1 MIWQYSPYYIP
12 FIACGCITLILAV
25 TGWRNR
31 SFICAKPFA
40 LLMLAASVWA
50 FGSALA
56 VSAADPFTQMVAVT
70 LEYPG
75 IATVPVAWLLFA
87 FEYTGREHWITR
99 NNLAL
104 LFAVPFLSFLLIA
117 TNSAHHLFYSTVAQN
132 TIDGVSYAAI
142 TYGPFFWFSSIYS
155 YLIIY
160 ISVMFIVQ
168 RFVFTS
174 GIYRGQMV
182 AILVAVFMPFFVNLA
197 YAIRQIDFT
206 VMDPTPFAFIISGVA
221 IIVGMM
227 RYQLLDVTPMAQ
239 DQVIANMSDGVVV
252 LDTQDR
258 ITSLNPPAEQ
268 VLGITL
274 RQAVGMPVKMLLPP
288 GLSADMTSGDGRFAE
303 QMHEMDRMIGGKKQY
318 FELRYIPI
326 LSHDNGLKGKLIM
339 IRDITSQKLAEI
351 ALAQA
356 RKKLNLLSSIT
367 RHDILNQVT
376 ILLLN
381 IDTAKDMARD
391 PAVLELMNVQESA
404 VQNIQ
409 HQIEFARDYENL
421 GVNAPQWMSISQ
433 IFRHLLPIMGTYG
446 ITFVPP
452 DTEREIYADQLLERV
467 FYNLVDNSIQ
477 HGEHVTTIGIRY
489 EKTGEGLLITY
500 FDNGAGV
507 PDESKERIFERG
519 VGKHTGLGLF
529 LAREI
534 LGITGLTIR
543 ETGIS
548 GSGARFEI
556 HVPEDQQRISTHD

>member
-12 FIACGCITLILAV
+12 FIACGFITLILAV

-31 SFICAKPFA
+31 SFVCAKPFA
-40 LLMLAASVWA
+40 LLMLAAAIWS
-50 FGSALA
+50 FGAALE
-56 VSAADPFTQMVAVT
+56 VSAADPLTQMFAIT

-75 IATVPVAWLLFA
+75 IVTVPVAWLLFA

-104 LFAVPFLSFLLIA
+104 LFAVPCLSILMVA
-117 TNSAHHLFYSTVAQN
+117 TNSAHHLFYTAVTQDVIGS
-132 TIDGVSYAAI
+132 VSYANI
-142 TYGPFFWFSSIYS
+142 IYGPFFWFCSIYS
-155 YLIIY
+155 WLIIY
-160 ISVMFIVQ
+160 LSVMFIVQ

-174 GIYRGQMV
+174 GLYRGQMI
-182 AILVAVFMPFFVNLA
+182 AILIAIFTPFFVNLA

-206 VMDPTPFAFIISGVA
+206 VIDPTPFAFIISGFA
-221 IIVGMM
+221 IVVGMM

-239 DQVIANMSDGVVV
+239 ELVIANMSDGVVV
-252 LDTQDR
+252 LDRQDR
-258 ITSLNPPAEQ
+258 ITSLNATAEHI
-268 VLGITL
+268 LGISL
-274 RQAVGMPVKMLLPP
+274 RQSVGM
-288 GLSADMTSGDGRFAE
+288 SAKTLIPCSGPTAGTAEDQGRFSE
-303 QMHEMDRMIGGKKQY
+303 QMHEMDRIIDGKRQY
-318 FELRYIPI
+318 FELRCIPI

-339 IRDITSQKLAEI
+339 IRDITNQKLAEI

-376 ILLLN
+376 VLLLN
-381 IDTAKDMARD
+381 IDTAKDAVSD
-391 PAVLELMNVQESA
+391 PAVRELMDIQESS
-404 VQNIQ
+404 VRNIQ

-421 GVNAPQWMSISQ
+421 GVKAPQWMNISH
-433 IFRHLLPIMGTYG
+433 IFSHLLPVMGTYG

-452 DTEREIYADQLLERV
+452 DTGIEVYADQLLERV

-477 HGEHVTTIGIRY
+477 HGEHVTTIGISC
-489 EKTGEGLLITY
+489 EKVPGGLVITY
-500 FDNGAGV
+500 YDNGVGV
-507 PDESKERIFERG
+507 PDGSKEQIFERG

-534 LGITGLTIR
+534 LEITGMTIR
-543 ETGIS
+543 ENGIF

-556 HVPEDQQRISTHD
+556 HVPEDQQRVRHG